1 MRLLEFRLWL
11 NKTFLTVM
19 NPLNWD
25 TGLLEFINITLGDGF
40 SEAYESELSKFTER
54 YQDVLTDI
62 EKEGSLGEQA
72 ARILDQ
78 PREDF
83 MEQWRSTLFDQFFP
97 DFGADT
103 VELWANRQIGQ
114 LFDSMMKAIQE
125 FFTPDWFERAV
136 LRTSNY
142 SDRSHTAPRGSA
154 APYTA
159 TQAYEAIEW
168 DRRGYGGMNTYGTAA
183 QAGLAG
189 GNPPA
194 GLVIGGSASNPA
206 MPTRHPKVMQLYR
219 ERRDDMDFQSQ
230 IDAGYNTTA
239 GLGQEEGKSWWERLL
254 ENLGISYGSGG
265 SGRGG
270 AVDMQAQVK
279 EGMSEVTGEIDKG
292 FTEYFNNEF
301 PDTSGLAIHEL
312 ETMYG
317 VGEGDPPDKS
327 FMGVTNLYSES
338 SGVVLD
344 GVMDSWNASVATINA
359 AYDNIIGKANS
370 VLKLADKMPKGPE
383 QSALLSLQVTPP
395 AAFAMGGTSQGGWAM
410 VGEHGPELVHLK
422 AGAQVYSSVDTDRIV
437 NEFQKTN
444 RTEQTNIYVN
454 HMDDNAMQELVLKQ
468 NIRRAQRHFG

>member
-1 MRLLEFRLWL
+1 
-11 NKTFLTVM
+11 
-19 NPLNWD
+19 
-25 TGLLEFINITLGDGF
+25 
-40 SEAYESELSKFTER
+40 
-54 YQDVLTDI
+54 
-62 EKEGSLGEQA
+62 
-72 ARILDQ
+72 
-78 PREDF
+78 
-83 MEQWRSTLFDQFFP
+83 
-97 DFGADT
+97 
-103 VELWANRQIGQ
+103 
-114 LFDSMMKAIQE
+114 MMKAIQE